1 MDNNFLHQAASFIKL
16 AIEVNEDLQDRL
28 LNQIKAATV
37 QELNKEKYKMALNKV
52 ADVLYDS
59 DFLSGEHEKRSFV
72 KKAMEDPIYII
83 RTLEKVCAASDVAQI
98 GKPARIA
105 ARPKTAESY
114 DPVMEAA
121 FGYSAR
127 TLVDE

>member
-52 ADVLYDS
+52 ADV
-59 DFLSGEHEKRSFV
+59 
-72 KKAMEDPIYII
+72 I
-83 RTLEKVCAASDVAQI
+83 
-98 GKPARIA
+98 
-105 ARPKTAESY
+105 
-114 DPVMEAA
+114 
-121 FGYSAR
+121 
-127 TLVDE
+127 